1 MANNV
6 QLTYATAMEEVV
18 ITKLTDNPAQHTA
31 EAMFKYMQS
40 VKFFEVPSFL
50 LLSGGSCID
59 VAKALIELLPK
70 NATLSQLTIGLA
82 DERLVPK
89 GDANSNEQQLR
100 DAGVI
105 TAFENLKATFI
116 PLLSDDAQTAETQ
129 ANSTYEEKIK
139 ASEKIILL
147 AGMGADGHTAGILP
161 HASAEAFKLFSTD
174 KYVASYQIPAES
186 DNPFKSRITITMATL
201 AFIDTVFLYV
211 LGEEKLP
218 ALQSLIA
225 KNKNLHELPALS
237 LYLSQQPLQLF
248 TNLSV

>member
-1 MANNV
+1 
-6 QLTYATAMEEVV
+6 MEEVV
-18 ITKLTDNPAQHTA
+18 ITKLTNNPAQQTA
-31 EAMFKYMQS
+31 EAVFKYMQS
-40 VKFFEVPSFL
+40 VKFLEVPSFL

-59 VAKALIELLPK
+59 VAKALVKLLPT
-70 NATLSQLTIGLA
+70 NASLSQLTVGLA
-82 DERLVPK
+82 DERLVPR
-89 GDANSNEQQLR
+89 GDINSNEQQLR
-100 DAGVI
+100 DAGVLA
-105 TAFENLKATFI
+105 AFENLGATFI
-116 PLLSDDAQTAETQ
+116 PLLGDDAEKSAEQ
-129 ANSTYEEKIK
+129 ANTLYQEKIK

-161 HASAEAFKLFSTD
+161 HTSAEAFQLFSTD
-174 KYVASYQIPAES
+174 SYVTSYQIPAES

-225 KNKNLHELPALS
+225 KNRNLHELPALS
-237 LYLSQQPLQLF
+237 LYLSQQPLQIF